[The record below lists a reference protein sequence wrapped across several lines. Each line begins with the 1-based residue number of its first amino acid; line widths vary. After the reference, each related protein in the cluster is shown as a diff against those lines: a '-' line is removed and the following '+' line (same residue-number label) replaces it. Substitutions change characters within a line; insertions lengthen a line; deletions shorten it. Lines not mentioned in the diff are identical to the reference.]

1 VWGIGKFYCCH
12 PRRRVT
18 RGVLM
23 SDADMGFIFLT
34 CIAGFVGFVLYKL
47 ASMSD
52 GAMLFILALIVA
64 LLVTLAISA
73 MGGFVFQ

>member
-1 VWGIGKFYCCH
+1 
-12 PRRRVT
+12 
-18 RGVLM
+18 M